1 MFSVELGFPFPSRG
15 VFLLW
20 IERTI
25 LGKHWHVYMVEPMTD
40 FQIILCTCED
50 RKQAE
55 RIAHR
60 LVELQLAA
68 CVNVFPGVQSIYR
81 WQGAVESATECLILI
96 KTSAR
101 HSNEVQS
108 TIASLHSY
116 EVPEFLVLPVSG
128 GSESYLAWLEASL
141 R

>member
-1 MFSVELGFPFPSRG
+1 
-15 VFLLW
+15 
-20 IERTI
+20 
-25 LGKHWHVYMVEPMTD
+25 MTD
-40 FQIILCTCED
+40 FQIILCTCADPE
-50 RKQAE
+50 QAE
-55 RIAHR
+55 RIARR

-68 CVNVFPGVQSIYR
+68 CVNIFPGVQSIYR
-81 WQGAVESATECLILI
+81 WQGAVESAAESLILI

-108 TIASLHSY
+108 TIAGLHSY